1 MLDAYVFFYR
11 NVAVKKKKK
20 KKRKNVVPESA
31 IKERERESK
40 ELDTDEELDKIIA
53 EKLQNAE
60 AAATSD
66 SIEDALRDDMNQ
78 QACSAKLIDCL
89 SIDSRCLLAENE
101 MVRMFGS
108 EVLHNMNK
116 QKR

>member
-1 MLDAYVFFYR
+1 MKR
-11 NVAVKKKKK
+11 KKK
-20 KKRKNVVPESA
+20 KKRKNGAPESVPKDNEENV
-31 IKERERESK
+31 KEF
-40 ELDTDEELDKIIA
+40 DTDEELDKLIA
-53 EKLQNAE
+53 ENKENAK
-60 AAATSD
+60 AVAD
-66 SIEDALRDDMNQ
+66 LDCIENLLRDALKDQ
-78 QACSAKLIDCL
+78 LCSAKLIDCL